1 MDTADFIHEFY
12 VNFGI
17 DDLNKCY
24 SEVMDI
30 TIPYWAVWMMVT
42 FGGGFIAWMVL
53 LTKMAFENKSDA
65 RSSNEK
71 DIVILAKINDVEK
84 KIDENKND
92 LNTKLDKIEARIER
106 LFGAE
111 FAFMKQNFVLGQSG
125 NKPV

>member
-1 MDTADFIHEFY
+1 MDYTFIIHDFY
-12 VNFGI
+12 VNFRG
-17 DDLNKCY
+17 DNPDKCY
-24 SEVMDI
+24 AEIMDI

-42 FGGGFIAWMVL
+42 FGGGFVAWMVL

-111 FAFMKQNFVLGQSG
+111 FAFMKQNFVVSQSG

>member
-1 MDTADFIHEFY
+1 
-12 VNFGI
+12 
-17 DDLNKCY
+17 
-24 SEVMDI
+24 MDI

-42 FGGGFIAWMVL
+42 FGGGFVAWMVL

-65 RSSNEK
+65 RSSSEK
-71 DIVILAKINDVEK
+71 DVVILAKINDVEK

-92 LNTKLDKIEARIER
+92 LNTKLDKIEERIER

-111 FAFMKQNFVLGQSG
+111 FAFMKQNFAVSQSG